1 MNSSDSTIKIALIGG
16 GPSALYVCKNL
27 ISSAST
33 NIELHI
39 FEKTDTLGAGMPY
52 SIIGAND
59 EHITNVSDNEI
70 PDLISPI
77 HDWVKE
83 APQELLEHYNI
94 NPSKFNEYKVL
105 PRLFFGAYLSAQFE
119 KIIALAK
126 VKGIPVQLYLNHT
139 VLDIEDVQTRNE
151 VIVTTHNNDDTNRFI
166 FNRCII
172 CTGHYWP
179 KKLEGKIPGYFDS
192 PYPPS
197 KLEGTYN
204 HSVAIRGSSLTAID
218 VIRTLAVKHGRFV
231 KDDTGQVT
239 YIRANEYE
247 NFRMVLH
254 SRNGL
259 LPAVRIHLE
268 ESQASSHN
276 LIHPDQVLENRKRN
290 NGFLSLDFVFEMAFK
305 NAIKEKDPTFY
316 SRIQH
321 KTMED
326 FVELMMRY
334 RLRLNP
340 FTLFEN
346 ECIEADISIHT
357 HKPIFW
363 KEILAALSYAM
374 NYPAKYFSAEDML
387 RIQHTLSELIAN
399 IIAFVPQDSAREIL
413 ALHKVGVLDLIR
425 VDKKSK
431 VEPLET
437 GGAVYSYLDTDKN
450 PQRIVYKTFINA
462 VGQAHFPIESFPF
475 KSLNK
480 KETISQATLKFKDI
494 HAAESEISNGN
505 KDVHKNMD
513 GTYSLY
519 VSGIAIN
526 DSFQVVD
533 QNGIGNKRVYI
544 MAVPFIS
551 GYNPDYSGLDFC
563 ERASTVIGEE
573 LLKTA

>member
-1 MNSSDSTIKIALIGG
+1 MNSSNVITKIALIGG

-39 FEKTDTLGAGMPY
+39 FEKSDTLGAGMPY

-70 PDLISPI
+70 PELLSPI

-83 APQELLEHYNI
+83 APLELLNHFNI
-94 NPSKFNEYKVL
+94 DPTTFNEYKVL
-105 PRLFFGAYLSAQFE
+105 PRLFFGRYLSAQFE
-119 KIIALAK
+119 KVIALAK
-126 VKGIPVQLYLNHT
+126 TKGIAVHVYLNHK
-139 VLDIEDVQTRNE
+139 VVDIEDVQTRNE
-151 VIVTTHNNDDTNRFI
+151 VIVSTEEDKKRT

-179 KKLEGKIPGYFDS
+179 KTLEGNIPNYYDS

-197 KLEGTYN
+197 KLERTFN
-204 HSVAIRGSSLTAID
+204 HPVAIRGSSLTAID
-218 VIRTLAVKHGRFV
+218 VIRTLAAAHGRFE
-231 KDDTGQVT
+231 KNDTGEVC
-239 YIRANEYE
+239 YIRSETFE
-247 NFRMVLH
+247 DFRMVLH

-276 LIHPDQVLENRKRN
+276 LIHPDQVLENRKTN

-305 NAIKEKDPTFY
+305 DAIKEKDPDFY
-316 SRIQH
+316 ARIQH

-326 FVELMMRY
+326 FVQLMMRY

-340 FTLFEN
+340 FSLFEK
-346 ECIEADISIHT
+346 ECVEADISIHT

-413 ALHKVGVLDLIR
+413 ALHKAGVLDLIR
-425 VDKKSK
+425 VDRKST
-431 VEPLET
+431 VEPVQT
-437 GGAVYSYLDTDKN
+437 GGAVYSYMDTN
-450 PQRIVYKTFINA
+450 GNRQCQNYKTFINA
-462 VGQAHFPIESFPF
+462 FGQAHFPIEVFPF

-480 KETISQATLKFKDI
+480 KETISQATLKFKDVY
-494 HAAESEISNGN
+494 AAETEISKGN
-505 KDVHKNMD
+505 KDVHKNRD

-526 DSFQVVD
+526 DFFQVVD

-563 ERASTVIGEE
+563 ERASSVITETI
-573 LLKTA
+573 LTID